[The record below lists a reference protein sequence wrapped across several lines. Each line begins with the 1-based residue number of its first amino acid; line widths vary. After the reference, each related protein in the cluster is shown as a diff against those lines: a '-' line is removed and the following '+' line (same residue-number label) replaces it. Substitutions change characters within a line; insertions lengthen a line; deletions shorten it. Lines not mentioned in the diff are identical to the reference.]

1 MKRLIL
7 LAAALF
13 FAASVV
19 GCIQNAP
26 QAYYVMFE
34 KPPNLFDEGVYF
46 QGDTIGN
53 IKSRDTSPL
62 QVTRVAISLLP
73 EYREQLKSTSVFFVQ
88 SGRLHL
94 AAVDTLGAPV
104 PPGAVFLGC
113 PSPLALKWLRART
126 AFSDTARAANEEAQ
140 RLFSSM
146 PAG

>member
-7 LAAALF
+7 LAAALLI
-13 FAASVV
+13 AVSVV
-19 GCIQNAP
+19 GCSQNSP

-34 KPPNLFDEGVYF
+34 KPPNLFDTGVYF
-46 QGDTIGN
+46 QGETIGN

-62 QVTRVAISLLP
+62 QVTRVAISPLP
-73 EYREQLKSTSVFFVQ
+73 EYREQFKTNSVFFVQ

-94 AAVDTLGAPV
+94 AAVETMGEPV

-113 PSPLALKWLRART
+113 PSPLALKWFRAKT
-126 AFSDTARAANEEAQ
+126 AFSDTARAAAEQAR

-146 PAG
+146 QSG